1 MKRLVKIALLFIF
14 SLSLNAQDLKAPLP
28 SDPDLKIGKLE
39 NGLTY
44 YIRKNAQPE
53 KRAEFYLVV
62 DAGAI
67 LENADQNGLAHFTE
81 HMAFNGTK
89 HFKKHQI
96 INYLQSIGMKFG
108 PEINAFTSHDVTA
121 YMLQK
126 VPIDKAENID
136 TSLLILYDWANEIS
150 FEDVEID
157 NERGVIHEEWRTGR
171 SAMERMN
178 KEANKLLFRNS
189 KYAIHDVI
197 GDINIIDNFKY
208 QTVKDFYKDWY
219 RPDLQAIICVGDF
232 DPQVIEKKV
241 KELFGKVPAR
251 KDKKERTVFP
261 VPDHPETLVSINS
274 DKESPYNMIQVV
286 YKHDPVTP
294 ENNIGYVREQMKEEL
309 YNSMMNARFTE
320 LLQSENPPFNYAVS
334 MYTNLV
340 KSKDAYM
347 GFAVSKNETLM
358 AALENLLIENQRVLQ
373 HGFTEGELQRAKDAM
388 ITKVENQYNERNKRN
403 SDEYVWEYFSNFL
416 QQDPVTSIESYFNIT
431 KQVVPGIS
439 LQEMNQ
445 LPSKYLRNDNRVI
458 VLNLGQKEGFTP
470 PTEAEV
476 LAVLEKAN
484 NTKVDAY
491 IDKVKN
497 QPLITN
503 KLTAG
508 KIVSEKNNA
517 ELGTTEWTLSN
528 GIKVIIKP
536 TSFKDD
542 EIQMYAFSKGGYSQ
556 YGPEKFVSASMAAD
570 VANESGLGEFNSTEL
585 TKALAG
591 KVISLSPFIDEL
603 SEGLQGS
610 SSKKDLETLMQLVH
624 LSFTAPRVDE
634 KSFNSVI
641 NRTRGMLQNASA
653 NPAQALRDTLQVT
666 LGNYSPYRKPMSV
679 ERLAEA
685 NLNDI
690 SQIVKERFG
699 NPDDF
704 TFVFVGSFDK
714 LQLRQFVNKYL
725 GSLPKSGRLEEGKDL
740 KIRTP
745 KGHITK
751 DVIRPMTDPKA
762 TVYVAASGLYDYATM
777 DRLCL
782 DAINDILSVRYIE
795 TIREEEGGTYG
806 AGVYTQ
812 QKKAPIGQY
821 TLNVRFDC
829 HPDNAAK
836 LTGIVIRELDNMRK
850 NGPDEKQVNNFREN
864 KIKTYTESIKENDFW
879 MGTLVSIYSGKTTVE
894 DFTKY
899 TDNIKAVTPAL
910 IKKTAGRLYN
920 GDNLIQITLKPES
933 TENSVKNPNMIRQH

>member
-320 LLQSENPPFNYAVS
+320 LLQSENPPFIYAVS

-416 QQDPVTSIESYFNIT
+416 QQD
-431 KQVVPGIS
+431 
-439 LQEMNQ
+439 
-445 LPSKYLRNDNRVI
+445 
-458 VLNLGQKEGFTP
+458 
-470 PTEAEV
+470 
-476 LAVLEKAN
+476 
-484 NTKVDAY
+484 
-491 IDKVKN
+491 
-497 QPLITN
+497 
-503 KLTAG
+503 
-508 KIVSEKNNA
+508 
-517 ELGTTEWTLSN
+517 
-528 GIKVIIKP
+528 
-536 TSFKDD
+536 
-542 EIQMYAFSKGGYSQ
+542 
-556 YGPEKFVSASMAAD
+556 
-570 VANESGLGEFNSTEL
+570 
-585 TKALAG
+585 
-591 KVISLSPFIDEL
+591 
-603 SEGLQGS
+603 
-610 SSKKDLETLMQLVH
+610 
-624 LSFTAPRVDE
+624 
-634 KSFNSVI
+634 
-641 NRTRGMLQNASA
+641 
-653 NPAQALRDTLQVT
+653 
-666 LGNYSPYRKPMSV
+666 
-679 ERLAEA
+679 
-685 NLNDI
+685 
-690 SQIVKERFG
+690 QI
-699 NPDDF
+699 
-704 TFVFVGSFDK
+704 
-714 LQLRQFVNKYL
+714 
-725 GSLPKSGRLEEGKDL
+725 GRA
-740 KIRTP
+740 
-745 KGHITK
+745 H
-751 DVIRPMTDPKA
+751 V
-762 TVYVAASGLYDYATM
+762 
-777 DRLCL
+777 
-782 DAINDILSVRYIE
+782 
-795 TIREEEGGTYG
+795 
-806 AGVYTQ
+806 
-812 QKKAPIGQY
+812 
-821 TLNVRFDC
+821 
-829 HPDNAAK
+829 
-836 LTGIVIRELDNMRK
+836 
-850 NGPDEKQVNNFREN
+850 
-864 KIKTYTESIKENDFW
+864 
-879 MGTLVSIYSGKTTVE
+879 
-894 DFTKY
+894 
-899 TDNIKAVTPAL
+899 
-910 IKKTAGRLYN
+910 
-920 GDNLIQITLKPES
+920 
-933 TENSVKNPNMIRQH
+933 